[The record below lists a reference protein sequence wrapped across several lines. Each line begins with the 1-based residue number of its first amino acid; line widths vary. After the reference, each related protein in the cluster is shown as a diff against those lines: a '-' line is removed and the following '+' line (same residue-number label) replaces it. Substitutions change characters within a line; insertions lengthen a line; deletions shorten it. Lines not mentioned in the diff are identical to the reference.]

1 MGIGNA
7 SVYELAIDFV
17 LLVGLVAK
25 VWLLWQSHLDTM
37 ALNRAEKANGKRTEI
52 RVEQV
57 NSWGK
62 LFVIVVMLALMFVWS
77 IFVPEPRRSDTA
89 LAIVLSQT
97 VFAATVVA
105 LVGPGVYALT
115 QRRAQMKRYREKQ
128 VWNGTERRE
137 EKKQ

>member
-1 MGIGNA
+1 VGIGNA
-7 SVYELAIDFV
+7 SLYELVIDAV
-17 LLVGLVAK
+17 LIVGLVAK
-25 VWLLWQSHLDTM
+25 IWLLWQSHLDTE
-37 ALNRAEKANGKRTEI
+37 ALTRAEKANGKRTEI

-57 NSWGK
+57 NAAGK

-97 VFAATVVA
+97 VFAAIVIA
-105 LVGPGVYALT
+105 LVGPSVFALY

-128 VWNGTERRE
+128 TWDGNDRRKGNG
-137 EKKQ
+137 